1 MALKNKN
8 ANRPAKGC
16 DWPDMLGL
24 KDPKLAL
31 MFVQACIQAVAMGEW
46 ITIGCDRQ
54 RTTMLVTMKDSS
66 SEVDGIVSATDLATL
81 KAALEEFASDIAS
94 MAASK
99 GL

>member
-1 MALKNKN
+1 MALKNKLN
-8 ANRPAKGC
+8 NRNQKGC

-31 MFVQACIQAVAMGEW
+31 MFVQALIQAVAMGEW
-46 ITIGCDRQ
+46 VTVGCDRQ
-54 RTTMLVTMKDSS
+54 RTAMLVTLKDSS
-66 SEVDGIVSATDLATL
+66 SEVDGIVSATDLASL
-81 KAALEEFASDIAS
+81 KIALEEFASDIAS